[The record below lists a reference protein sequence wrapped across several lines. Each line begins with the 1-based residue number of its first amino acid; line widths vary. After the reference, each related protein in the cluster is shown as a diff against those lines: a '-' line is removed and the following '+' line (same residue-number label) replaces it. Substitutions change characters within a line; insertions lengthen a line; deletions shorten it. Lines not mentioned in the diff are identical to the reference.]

1 MNDRDELREVYENA
15 LEFIRAGH
23 PHYRLLTEGERS
35 ARFKISG
42 VADAEASI
50 ELREDSVV
58 VQTESLYGLAP
69 KHSAAVTIKVGL
81 ASRKDLFTVVQ
92 DEKGLVFSL
101 VIEAHGRRLLANGNE
116 TDLGVGELI
125 EDLKTA
131 IDLAHAYHHH
141 FTAGI

>member
-1 MNDRDELREVYENA
+1 MNDRDELREVYQNA
-15 LEFIRAGH
+15 LAFIRTGR

-50 ELREDSVV
+50 ELREDSVM

-69 KHSAAVTIKVGL
+69 KHSAAVTIKAGL
-81 ASRKDLFTVVQ
+81 ASRRDLFTEVR

-101 VIEAHGRRLLANGNE
+101 KIEARGRQLLANGTE
-116 TDLGVGELI
+116 TDLKAGELI

-131 IDLAHAYHHH
+131 LDLAHAYHHH